1 MLLNYLYIIKNI
13 DFLVNYNINPNYFIE
28 LMRNLR
34 KLLGFSTLKKDY
46 YKFGD
51 VNRIYSGKRSNNC
64 DCSKKNKTKSGS
76 KIKRK
81 NQLLK
86 NKRKR

>member
-1 MLLNYLYIIKNI
+1 
-13 DFLVNYNINPNYFIE
+13 
-28 LMRNLR
+28 MRNLR

-76 KIKRK
+76 K
-81 NQLLK
+81 
-86 NKRKR
+86 NKKKKSTAKKQKKKITK